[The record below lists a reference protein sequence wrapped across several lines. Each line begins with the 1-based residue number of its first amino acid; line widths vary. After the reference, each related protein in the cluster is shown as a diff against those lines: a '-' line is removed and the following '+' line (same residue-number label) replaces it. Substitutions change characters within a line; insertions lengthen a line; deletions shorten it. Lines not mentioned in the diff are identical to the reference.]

1 MADGDLITE
10 NWQIEYRETLIGEG
24 SPFALVQAEGL
35 IDLPGLQTAD
45 RLRLR
50 RHGLSPGDDF
60 AASRSIVLQIEVDA
74 ETESELNSTMATLLE
89 ITRPGLAESP
99 MTVQIPGVAG
109 GGKRRLNVRPRRR
122 NVPIDLDFF
131 YGLPIVTV
139 EFVATD
145 PRIYDGTPWQVSTTL
160 PSGLGSGLS
169 FPAVPPLTFS
179 GSSETGDVGAQNDGT
194 FPVSPVI
201 RIDGP
206 VTNPSVTHL
215 EKGYVLDFTITLG
228 SSDYLIIDA
237 ESRSVLL
244 NGSSNRYS
252 TLSSTSQWW
261 DLDPGDN
268 TIRFR
273 SDTNLETAILTAY
286 YRSAWI

>member
-1 MADGDLITE
+1 MADGDLVSNYWE
-10 NWQIEYRETLIGEG
+10 LEYRETLLGG
-24 SPFALVQAEGL
+24 SSSFALVKAEGL
-35 IDLPGLQTAD
+35 IDMPPLTTSD

-50 RHGLSPGDDF
+50 RNGLSPGDDF
-60 AASRSIVLQIEVDA
+60 VSSRSVVLDIEVDA
-74 ETESELNSTMATLLE
+74 ETTDDLNTTMATLLD
-89 ITRPGLAESP
+89 ITRPGLDESP
-99 MTVQIPGVAG
+99 LTVKIPGLAG

-122 NVPIDLDFF
+122 QVPVDLDFF
-131 YGLPIVTV
+131 YGLPMVTV

-145 PRIYDGTPWQVSTTL
+145 PRIYDATPWRVVTAL
-160 PSGLGSGLS
+160 PSGSGGLS
-169 FPAVPPLTFS
+169 FPATSPLYFDA
-179 GSSETGDVGAQNDGT
+179 SSETGDVEAENEGT
-194 FPVSPVI
+194 FPVAPVI

-215 EKGYVLDFTITLG
+215 EKGYTLDFTITLG
-228 SSDYLIIDA
+228 ASDYLLIDN

-244 NGSSNRYS
+244 NGTSNRYS

-273 SDTNLETAILTAY
+273 SDANTEAAVMTAL
-286 YRSAWI
+286 YRSAWL

>member
-1 MADGDLITE
+1 MADGDLVSNYWE
-10 NWQIEYRETLIGEG
+10 LEYRETLLGG
-24 SPFALVQAEGL
+24 SSSFALVKAEGL
-35 IDLPGLQTAD
+35 IDMPPLTTSD

-50 RHGLSPGDDF
+50 RNGLSPGDDF
-60 AASRSIVLQIEVDA
+60 VSSRSVVLDIEVDA
-74 ETESELNSTMATLLE
+74 ETTDDLNTTMATLLD
-89 ITRPGLAESP
+89 ITRPGLDESP
-99 MTVQIPGVAG
+99 LTVKIPGLAG

-122 NVPIDLDFF
+122 QVPVDLDFF
-131 YGLPIVTV
+131 YGLPMVTV

-145 PRIYDGTPWQVSTTL
+145 PRIYDATPWRVVTAL
-160 PSGLGSGLS
+160 PSGSGGLS
-169 FPAVPPLTFS
+169 FPATSPLYFEA
-179 GSSETGDVGAQNDGT
+179 SSETGDVEAENEGT
-194 FPVSPVI
+194 FPVAPVI

-215 EKGYVLDFTITLG
+215 EKGYTLDFTITLG
-228 SSDYLIIDA
+228 ASDYLLIDN

-244 NGSSNRYS
+244 NGTSNRYS

-273 SDTNLETAILTAY
+273 SDANTEAAVMTAF
-286 YRSAWI
+286 YRSAWL